1 MKKQKLLFSLLFSVL
16 CLPFL
21 QAQNG
26 KTPEGLAVR
35 YIGSNFQWPLEN
47 GPGLD
52 VEDFTPGLEFEYI
65 RSLSDILDVSFP
77 IRLASAD
84 HPLVDDGSVTKN
96 AGNFGIDMLLNLNLY
111 RGDVFRPRVFG
122 GAGGLLL
129 DLRDW
134 SWDFP
139 VGLALDFYL
148 AENFAL
154 TTTMGYHFNNTDLRD
169 HVQVGAGVRI
179 DFNPYV
185 EPEPEP
191 VDDDRDDDGI
201 IDTEDLCP
209 DEPGKPELNGCPDRD
224 GDGIADGSDDCP
236 DEAGPAENNGCPITD
251 RDGDGIDDDED
262 ECPDVVGT
270 AANNGCP
277 EKSIVI
283 TAKDL
288 ISGEILP
295 NAEIV
300 LVNSSGQPVKT
311 GTTNS
316 LGIVEFANV
325 EPNDYTIRGKL
336 YDIDLSTASIST
348 SEFNTSEQVMKT
360 VNYDDPN
367 FIVEGK
373 VFVCNS
379 PDPIPGVKLNLKNS
393 ADNFMKSTVSDQ
405 SGKYIFHLSSR
416 ATYELYATKENFLSQ
431 VVNIDANDYDRSKSV
446 FVRLEVCAEEV
457 ECGEAIRLNNILY
470 DVNSTTIR
478 PDAKPDLN
486 KLVQFMKDNPPATV
500 ELSSHTDSR
509 GKADYNQQLSQGRA
523 ESAVAYI
530 VSQGIERSRITAR
543 GYGESKLLNECA
555 DGVKCSEA
563 QHQANRRTAF
573 KVICED

>member
-1 MKKQKLLFSLLFSVL
+1 MKKQKLLFSFLLLVL

-26 KTPEGLAVR
+26 KVPEGLAVR
-35 YIGSNFQWPLEN
+35 YIGSNFHWPLEN
-47 GPGLD
+47 GSGFEF
-52 VEDFTPGLEFEYI
+52 EDFTPGLEFEYI
-65 RSLSDILDVSFP
+65 RSIGNNLDLSFP

-84 HPLVDDGSVTKN
+84 HPLVDDGSITKN
-96 AGNFGIDMLLNLNLY
+96 AGNLGLDMLLNLTLY
-111 RGDVFRPRVFG
+111 KGEVFRPRLFG

-129 DLRDW
+129 DLDEW

-139 VGLALDFYL
+139 VGLALDFYM

-154 TTTMGYHFNNTDLRD
+154 TTTMGYHFNNNELRD
-169 HVQVGAGVRI
+169 HVQAGVGVRI
-179 DFNPYV
+179 DFNIEE

-191 VDDDRDDDGI
+191 VDDDRDDDGVLNA
-201 IDTEDLCP
+201 EDLCP
-209 DEPGKPELNGCPDRD
+209 DEAGTPELNGCPDRD

-236 DEAGPAENNGCPITD
+236 DEAGPAENKGCPITD
-251 RDGDGIDDDED
+251 RDGDGIDDEQD

-270 AANNGCP
+270 MANNGCP

-288 ISGEILP
+288 ISGEVLP

-300 LVNSSGQPVKT
+300 LVNNSGEPVKT
-311 GTTNS
+311 GKTNS

-325 EPNDYTIRGKL
+325 EPNDYKIQGKL
-336 YDIDLSTASIST
+336 YDIDLSTATIST

-379 PDPIPGVKLNLKNS
+379 PDPLSGVKLNLKNS
-393 ADNFMKSTVSDQ
+393 AENFMKSTVSDQ
-405 SGKYIFHLSSR
+405 TGKYIFHLSAR

-486 KLVQFMKDNPPATV
+486 KLVRFMKDNPPATV

-509 GKADYNQQLSQGRA
+509 GKASYNLQLSQGRA
-523 ESAVAYI
+523 DAAVAYI
-530 VSQGIERSRITAR
+530 VSQGIERSRISAK
-543 GYGESKLLNECA
+543 GYGETKLVNNCA
-555 DGVKCSEA
+555 DGVQCSEA
-563 QHQANRRTAF
+563 QHQANRRTQF